1 MAVYNDNTQFG
12 GVIVRKL
19 QDSKFT
25 QIGIKMCLI
34 ILKLLYLIVASDL
47 VTRKHNYSLE
57 GLFSLFLQLQP
68 QFNANQIIK

>member
-34 ILKLLYLIVASDL
+34 ILKLLYLASDL